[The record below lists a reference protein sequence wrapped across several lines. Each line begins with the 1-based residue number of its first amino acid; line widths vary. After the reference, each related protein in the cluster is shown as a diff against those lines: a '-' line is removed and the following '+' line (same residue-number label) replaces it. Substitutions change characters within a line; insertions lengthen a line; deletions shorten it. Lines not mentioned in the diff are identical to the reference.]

1 MRACFF
7 SFDTNKTLKQEYNR
21 FKENTMKTVPGVAK
35 QRRQK
40 QQQQTKENERFYFRP
55 SMQPIDSFQA

>member
-1 MRACFF
+1 
-7 SFDTNKTLKQEYNR
+7 
-21 FKENTMKTVPGVAK
+21 MKTVPGVAK

-55 SMQPIDSFQA
+55 RMQPIDSFQA

>member
-1 MRACFF
+1 
-7 SFDTNKTLKQEYNR
+7 
-21 FKENTMKTVPGVAK
+21 MKTVPGVAK

-40 QQQQTKENERFYFRP
+40 QQQQTKENERFYSRP

>member
-1 MRACFF
+1 
-7 SFDTNKTLKQEYNR
+7 
-21 FKENTMKTVPGVAK
+21 MKTVPGVAK
-35 QRRQK
+35 QQPRQK